1 MKLPYSK
8 HGVKVLNSGL
18 NLIFEIP
25 RLKVV
30 ITFGIIGF
38 SVNLPYQYFGR
49 NTQGHCGKT
58 PFHATRREPFLSYSG
73 NILHVLPSFSQERA
87 LTTRLMTAC
96 CLEGS
101 WWKVVL

>member
-1 MKLPYSK
+1 MKLPYSQ

-18 NLIFEIP
+18 NLIYEIP

-38 SVNLPYQYFGR
+38 TVHLPYQYFGR
-49 NTQGHCGKT
+49 NTQGHCGKNT
-58 PFHATRREPFLSYSG
+58 FPSTHREPFLSDSSD
-73 NILHVLPSFSQERA
+73 ILYVWPPFSQERA
-87 LTTRLMTAC
+87 LTTRLMTVC